1 MLKHQ
6 IKALQEDI
14 CVCQS
19 RRTFKGYVYNCRSH
33 FVCEYKGKQ
42 VIKRKAFKNGET
54 DIPFQVQF
62 PPATVFATY
71 HSNEHVALKQL
82 NRVPAEDLNQVFNE
96 PRHSCASVTG
106 GDLLILK
113 LCGINM
119 GLTQSIKGYML
130 FTQTKHQKLWLCS
143 VVFPRHSLDISG
155 S

>member
-19 RRTFKGYVYNCRSH
+19 RLTFKGPVYNYRSH
-33 FVCEYKGKQ
+33 FVWEYKGKQ
-42 VIKRKAFKNGET
+42 VIKRKALKNGET

-71 HSNEHVALKQL
+71 HSDERVALKRL

-96 PRHSCASVTG
+96 PRHSRAAVTG
-106 GDLLILK
+106 VDVLMPELRG
-113 LCGINM
+113 
-119 GLTQSIKGYML
+119 T
-130 FTQTKHQKLWLCS
+130 
-143 VVFPRHSLDISG
+143 
-155 S
+155 